1 MLMFRCIPVMICLI
15 GSLTFAESMQG
26 RCVGVADGDTATV
39 QVGEN
44 HQIKVRLECI
54 DAPERNQDF
63 GKDAKQKLSDLILD
77 KDVSLD
83 ISTTDKYGRS
93 VAKVN
98 VGGTDANL
106 EMVRSGLA
114 WHDVKYSPDAI
125 DFSNA
130 EKEAR
135 EQKIG
140 LWSQPTPTPP
150 WDWRKRTSTNNSTSP
165 VTGIEKQANTTSTKT
180 ENTMITTMAT
190 GSFSETVGAWLLY
203 SMWSMLNSWVNATII
218 VGGATLLLIG
228 GVGFMWGRLW
238 NKTWI
243 LNSGNRGVVIVLSLL
258 SAIALGG
265 VNQMYGGGFF
275 DTSMKETVE
284 TSTGLY
290 IAPIAKEN
298 AAFGKMMRQY
308 QRAAALDDSSLL
320 DATEKLDST
329 EDDAYLIP
337 SFSAKLEETYKSA
350 LWLLWLLFGSGCL
363 ILFAIVAYKAYSN
376 IDEVRPVCK

>member
-1 MLMFRCIPVMICLI
+1 MICLI

-114 WHDVKYSPDAI
+114 WHDVKYSPNAI

-165 VTGIEKQANTTSTKT
+165 VTGIEKQANQPSTKT
-180 ENTMITTMAT
+180 ENTMITTMA
-190 GSFSETVGAWLLY
+190 FSD
-203 SMWSMLNSWVNATII
+203 VNMSKWFEYALCTMVDNLVFPLVII
-218 VGGATLLLIG
+218 VVGTSLLTLLIG
-228 GVGFMWGRLW
+228 WLWGKAW
-238 NKTWI
+238 NKGWN
-243 LNSGNRGVVIVLSLL
+243 LGGARMLGVLSL
-258 SAIALGG
+258 SFIAAFSLAG
-265 VNQMYGGGFF
+265 VHRMYGGSF
-275 DTSMKETVE
+275 DTSIASTIKSLPGLTASELKDEATKVLPMLSKMQELSIDVEDETPAPKEGE
-284 TSTGLY
+284 
-290 IAPIAKEN
+290 IAIPLDEN
-298 AAFGKMMRQY
+298 FVSAYLDALAIWWSLFFG
-308 QRAAALDDSSLL
+308 SLL
-320 DATEKLDST
+320 
-329 EDDAYLIP
+329 
-337 SFSAKLEETYKSA
+337 
-350 LWLLWLLFGSGCL
+350 LLAGGVIWY
-363 ILFAIVAYKAYSN
+363 AYKD
-376 IDEVRPVCK
+376 IEVIKPYETL